1 MVLFTSENGLPRAE
15 NLRAVWDAYDGGK
28 AFRRGFAAMPSA
40 PSCGFA
46 VAVADTMQAYVPDK
60 RGMQMVFIG
69 HGITGG
75 KRFAYDQPRKYLD
88 DRARGQFDWAVCAS
102 THTRQI
108 VAQQLGIDISR
119 VLPLG
124 MPRTDVLVNS
134 GKGDGR
140 TALAAA
146 RRAYLYAPT
155 FRAGYERAPLPRIDW
170 ARLDAM
176 MEPDEL
182 LAVKRHYF
190 TEQPLVDG
198 EYRHIAELDNIMPS
212 GPLIVDCD
220 VLCTDFSSIV
230 FDAYVAGK
238 PVVLSTDFAAGYLK
252 ARGMYRRYPS
262 GYASRAIDIQG
273 NEAAWLGMLRAAA
286 AQGMDAHER
295 DIRAYVADACDG
307 QSARRV
313 AGFVSRLA
321 GGHAVP

>member
-15 NLRAVWDAYDGGK
+15 NLRAVWDAYGGQK
-28 AFRRGFAAMPSA
+28 RFERGFRAIIDA
-40 PSCGFA
+40 PRRGFA
-46 VAVADTMQAYVPDK
+46 VAVCDTMEPWVADK
-60 RGMQMVFIG
+60 RGMKILFIG

-75 KRFAYDQPRKYLD
+75 KLFAYDQPRKYLD
-88 DRARGQFDWAVCAS
+88 DRARGQVDWAVCAS
-102 THTRQI
+102 SHTRTI
-108 VAQQLGIDISR
+108 VAHQLGIDVSR

-124 MPRTDVLVNS
+124 MPRTDTLVS
-134 GKGDGR
+134 SRKGDGH
-140 TALAAA
+140 TVLAAA

-170 ARLDAM
+170 ARLDSM
-176 MEPDEL
+176 MADGEL

-190 TEQPLVDG
+190 TDSPLVDG
-198 EYRHIAELDNIMPS
+198 EYRHITELDNIMPS

-238 PVVLSTDFAAGYLK
+238 PCVLATDFSAGYLE
-252 ARGMYRRYPS
+252 ARGMYRSYPD
-262 GYASRAIDIQG
+262 GYGSRAIDIQG

-313 AGFVSRLA
+313 ADFAAKLA